1 MPIAKDKL
9 KEFISEVHDVLGS
22 RDILWEENKKRDL
35 VLVYRKK

>member
-9 KEFISEVHDVLGS
+9 KEFISEAHDIIGS

-35 VLVYRKK
+35 VMVYRKK